1 MGFGFGNCT
10 KLHKRPAANQPA
22 ACQPGLLV
30 CLHKSSSSALVRLS
44 RYPGCISSLSNP
56 LYLYLSFTLPCTG
69 CTSSLS
75 NPSANWRPPLLRTAG
90 VVGLM
95 QQCTHRIAPSQAQ
108 MNSALFQK
116 WMYWL
121 AWESRLHSTLCV
133 RSAILAYLSWC
144 CSEWD
149 KVWSRLLSHLQPF
162 FWLIARIFTIFDKKY
177 SILTRRNK
185 REPCLIVLQQKMFTF
200 SLSLSGS
207 LPVSLWLSM
216 ALCDS
221 HSGSLWL
228 PLALTYSLRLSLAL
242 SGSYWISPCL
252 SLALY
257 GSL

>member
-44 RYPGCISSLSNP
+44 RYPECTSSLSNP

-90 VVGLM
+90 VAGLM

-108 MNSALFQK
+108 MNSALFQN

-121 AWESRLHSTLCV
+121 ALESRLHSTLCV
-133 RSAILAYLSWC
+133 RSAILACSAWC
-144 CSEWD
+144 CLRINILSDHYNVDWVENISVLFFNLF
-149 KVWSRLLSHLQPF
+149 KLYRLNQF
-162 FWLIARIFTIFDKKY
+162 RWLA
-177 SILTRRNK
+177 N
-185 REPCLIVLQQKMFTF
+185 LIQSFK
-200 SLSLSGS
+200 
-207 LPVSLWLSM
+207 WL
-216 ALCDS
+216 
-221 HSGSLWL
+221 
-228 PLALTYSLRLSLAL
+228 
-242 SGSYWISPCL
+242 
-252 SLALY
+252 
-257 GSL
+257 

>member
-1 MGFGFGNCT
+1 MGFGFDNCT

-44 RYPGCISSLSNP
+44 RYPECTSSLSNP

-75 NPSANWRPPLLRTAG
+75 NPSANWRPPLLRTAEI
-90 VVGLM
+90 VGLM

-121 AWESRLHSTLCV
+121 AWESRLHSTHCV

-149 KVWSRLLSHLQPF
+149 KVWSRLSSHLQPF
-162 FWLIARIFTIFDKKY
+162 FWLFARTSTIFDKKY
-177 SILTRRNK
+177 RILMRRDK
-185 REPCLIVLQQKMFTF
+185 R
-200 SLSLSGS
+200 
-207 LPVSLWLSM
+207 
-216 ALCDS
+216 
-221 HSGSLWL
+221 
-228 PLALTYSLRLSLAL
+228 
-242 SGSYWISPCL
+242 
-252 SLALY
+252 
-257 GSL
+257 

>member
-30 CLHKSSSSALVRLS
+30 CLHKSSSSALARLS
-44 RYPGCISSLSNP
+44 L
-56 LYLYLSFTLPCTG
+56 G

-90 VVGLM
+90 VAGLM

-121 AWESRLHSTLCV
+121 AWESRLHSTHCV

-162 FWLIARIFTIFDKKY
+162 FWLIARILTIFDKKY
-177 SILTRRNK
+177 HILTRRDK
-185 REPCLIVLQQKMFTF
+185 RESYLIVLQQNN
-200 SLSLSGS
+200 
-207 LPVSLWLSM
+207 V
-216 ALCDS
+216 
-221 HSGSLWL
+221 
-228 PLALTYSLRLSLAL
+228 
-242 SGSYWISPCL
+242 
-252 SLALY
+252 
-257 GSL
+257 